1 MIAKAKQ
8 LSKSKFVKDVGKTTS
23 AKIITVLIGFALK
36 IIIVRLLT
44 KEDFGLI
51 AVLTSLSSY
60 FTMMADFSTHGIT
73 QRNIVKEK
81 DNYKEHYHVYVST
94 KLITLSLSVFLFA
107 VTAYILGYFEH
118 TIIMTIIIINMIF
131 GVLSALPKVLM
142 ESFEQF
148 GLYSKIMIYVAVIN
162 LVLQSSLVYI
172 YQSVE
177 SLFVALFFTALS
189 SMYLYYKFVGID
201 FKVIYNFQSVEWVK
215 IKDLLKDSFPLF
227 AGSFFYLLYYRI
239 DTIMIEKMVGLEA
252 AAEYSLGFMMADQ
265 VLEIL
270 WVQFIIVFYPK
281 MIKMYQESKELLNR
295 RLNQVSLILLV
306 VYSALFG
313 ISYGVGEYMFGLV
326 FGEQYIYSGY
336 IFTWIIVG
344 MFFTALFSLYYRVL
358 VIANK
363 QTVYLYLM
371 MFGALAN
378 FLLNLYLIDIYGS
391 FGAVLT
397 TLFVNITIA
406 LISIFLATKELRIAK
421 ND

>member
-1 MIAKAKQ
+1 MITKAKQ
-8 LSKSKFVKDVGKTTS
+8 LGKSKFVKDVGKTTS

-51 AVLTSLSSY
+51 AVLTSLSTY
-60 FTMMADFSTHGIT
+60 FSMMADFSTHGIT

-81 DNYKEHYHVYVST
+81 DNYKEHYHIYVNT
-94 KLITLSLSVFLFA
+94 KLITLSVSVFLFTI
-107 VTAYILGYFEH
+107 TAYILGYFEH
-118 TIIMTIIIINMIF
+118 KVIMTIIIVNMIF

-148 GLYSKIMIYVAVIN
+148 GIYSKIMIYVAVIN
-162 LVLQSSLVYI
+162 LVLQSSFVYMF
-172 YQSVE
+172 QTVE
-177 SLFVALFFTALS
+177 SLFIALFFTALS

-201 FKVIYNFQSVEWVK
+201 FKVVYSFQSVKWIK
-215 IKDLLKDSFPLF
+215 IKELLKDAFPLF
-227 AGSFFYLLYYRI
+227 MGSFFYLLYYRI

-252 AAEYSLGFMMADQ
+252 AAEYSLGFSMADQ

-281 MIKMYQESKELLNR
+281 MIKMYQESKELLFR
-295 RLNQVSLILLV
+295 RLKQVSFILLL
-306 VYSALFG
+306 VYSILFI
-313 ISYGVGEYMFGLV
+313 ISYIIGEYMFGLV

-371 MFGALAN
+371 MFGAITN

-397 TLFVNITIA
+397 TLFINIIIA
-406 LISIFLATKELRIAK
+406 LVAIVLANKELKSAK
-421 ND
+421 NN